1 MYDYTMNYVRTS
13 SFPYKYTY
21 SIYTQCIRTVHTF
34 EHTDMYMYMQ
44 YVYAFFT
51 TITAILLPILLFMT
65 CKFPASSNIFS

>member
-1 MYDYTMNYVRTS
+1 MYVQVHSLINTRTVYTHNAYV
-13 SFPYKYTY
+13 
-21 SIYTQCIRTVHTF
+21 RTVHTF